1 MSTGGKLKHKTKEYD
16 KTAFEF
22 ANEGFIKLAHDNFE
36 ISQRNKDYY
45 DIDPRQLYLEDFLNK
60 HDGDFLGGR
69 YNFSPLF
76 DKDKFRKLYDLAS
89 AIPDNSV
96 YSLYTLYQPDFPG
109 SHYSDYHG
117 FEDYH
122 AFYVMP
128 EINLGPNLLLVPGV
142 RYEANRT
149 EYTGYRGNRIGVLRG
164 FTATSIDT
172 VTKVRENEFWLP
184 MVQIFYKPTDWLT
197 VKAGYTHTLL
207 RPNYNNIMP
216 GWMIGHSR

>member
-1 MSTGGKLKHKTKEYD
+1 M
-16 KTAFEF
+16 
-22 ANEGFIKLAHDNFE
+22 
-36 ISQRNKDYY
+36 
-45 DIDPRQLYLEDFLNK
+45 
-60 HDGDFLGGR
+60 
-69 YNFSPLF
+69 F

-184 MVQIFYKPTDWLT
+184 MIQIFYKPTDWLT

-216 GWMIGHSR
+216 GWMIGTQGSIDNLSNFHLKPELSRNWDLQFLSIRTRSVYWQLVHFTKKLRI